1 MLLIKN
7 GNLYTMAHSGT
18 GEGLRGD
25 VLIEKGVIK
34 AVGGQISAPGADVID
49 AEGFTVTPG
58 IIDAHVHIGSAD
70 YSHYSKLNEINEI
83 SAPVTPEYN
92 QIYST
97 DVSCADFSCAV
108 RNGITAVGITPGS
121 SCVIGGL
128 VFAAKTF
135 GDSIFDMVIKN
146 PVAMKVAMGGN
157 PKSAFGA
164 RGRTPDTRMAII
176 SLLREYL
183 TEVKNYIKATEEG
196 MSYSQRKYTTVQLKA
211 GVLVLKGELPLKIH
225 STRHDMIAVM
235 EMLREFNI
243 KFTLDHA
250 WSSEIYYDEIVKS
263 GCGVIYGPIESYRG
277 FGEGRSIDIA
287 NVAELNRRGVTVAL
301 VTDAPIVSITG
312 IINTAG
318 EAVRS
323 GLDIVEAL
331 RMITLNPA
339 NLMGISDRVGSIEAG
354 KDADIAIFK
363 GVPALDLGAR
373 CVCTLIDGNVVWSEQ
388 NEGAER
394 RSKC

>member
-7 GNLYTMAHSGT
+7 GNLYTMAKSST
-18 GEGLRGD
+18 TEGLCGD
-25 VLIEKGVIK
+25 VLIDGGIIR
-34 AVGGQISAPGADVID
+34 AIGGQISAADADVID
-49 AEGFTVTPG
+49 AEGLTVVPG

-70 YSHYSKLNEINEI
+70 YSNQSGLNEINEI
-83 SAPVTPEYN
+83 SSPVTPEYN

-97 DVSCADFSCAV
+97 DVSCADFGCAV
-108 RNGITAVGITPGS
+108 KNGITAVGITPGS

-128 VFAAKTF
+128 VFAAKTW

-183 TEVKNYIKATEEG
+183 SEVQDYIRDTEDGRVCL
-196 MSYSQRKYTTVQLKA
+196 QRKYTPEQLKA
-211 GVLVLKGELPLKIH
+211 GVPVLKGELPLKIH
-225 STRHDMIAVM
+225 STRHDMVAVM
-235 EMLREFNI
+235 EMLKKFNV

-250 WSSEIYYDEIVKS
+250 WGSEMYYDEIVQS

-287 NVAELNRRGVTVAL
+287 NVAELSRRGVTVAL

-323 GLDIVEAL
+323 GLDVTEAL
-331 RMITLNPA
+331 RMITLNA
-339 NLMGISDRVGSIEAG
+339 AELMGISDRVGSLEAG

-363 GVPALDLGAR
+363 GVPAADLGAR
-373 CVCTLIDGNVVWSEQ
+373 CVHTLIDGRIVWSEQ
-388 NEGAER
+388 NEG
-394 RSKC
+394 